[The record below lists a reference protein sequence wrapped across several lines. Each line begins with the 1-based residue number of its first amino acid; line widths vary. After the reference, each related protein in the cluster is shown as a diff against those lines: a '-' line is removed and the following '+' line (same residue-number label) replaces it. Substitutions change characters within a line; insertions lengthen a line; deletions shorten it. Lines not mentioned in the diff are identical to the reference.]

1 MNHDTTKD
9 PRLQV
14 AQMACI
20 LLKKCSKMKPG
31 VSLRSSKDKVSELVS
46 ACESSVMALTYSYL
60 DPETLIL
67 SESMQHLTSTTNAL
81 SEAYTPLIEKR
92 GDRSELRSNVRWCLR
107 IFNGLKNRLT
117 RSGTTM
123 ASGVDLV
130 VVQVKDVERGKGFL
144 KTRVTD
150 GDTDYTV
157 VTNMT
162 SVEKNDKLAV
172 AFLPPREIFGSVSEA
187 MYLGSEKR
195 SEAPGALISDTDVDT
210 RDAAAILYKQDR

>member
-31 VSLRSSKDKVSELVS
+31 VSLRISKDKVSDLVS

-60 DPETLIL
+60 DPETLVS
-67 SESMQHLTSTTNAL
+67 SESMQDLSRTTNAL
-81 SEAYTPLIEKR
+81 NDAYTPLIEKK
-92 GDRSELRSNVRWCLR
+92 GDKSELRSNVRWCLR
-107 IFNGLKNRLT
+107 TLDGLKGRMT

-150 GDTDYTV
+150 GESDYTV

-162 SVEKNDKLAV
+162 DLDKNDKLAA

-195 SEAPGALISDTDVDT
+195 PEAPGVLLSDADVNT
-210 RDAAAILYKQDR
+210 REAAAVLYKQDR